1 MAILS
6 VTILL
11 MSDYFGKCDYFECDY
26 YEWGQYFDDIE
37 NMGFLKIEN
46 FQVPK
51 NANQTQFR

>member
-1 MAILS
+1 MTILS

-11 MSDYFGKCDYFECDY
+11 ICDFFGKCDYFECDY

-37 NMGFLKIEN
+37 NMGFLKNEN

-51 NANQTQFR
+51 NANQT